1 MQKVIFGLIMMGI
14 LALIDFYVFQAV
26 KTSVAESTQTVKRIV
41 YIAYWSLTA
50 FTFISIIASTAV
62 DVHYWPR
69 HLRTYVFSIIATFF
83 FCKLLLMVF
92 LLGEDIIRLIRFAFM
107 KLFPSKDAVATGSS
121 ISRSQFLSRMALL
134 AAGIPMAASFYG
146 IIVNAYNY
154 KVHRIGIK
162 LPNLPS
168 SFDGLKI
175 VQISDV
181 HSGSFSD
188 KNKVTKGIKM
198 ILDLK
203 PDLIFFTGDLVNDIA
218 TEMDDYKDLFAQLQA
233 PLGVYSCTGNHDYGD
248 YVQWESKD
256 AKAANFQRLMNV
268 HKELGW
274 HLLMNDAA
282 MLEHPDGKV
291 AIIGIENWSNFGHF
305 PKYGKM
311 HEAYPKA
318 AGADVKL
325 LLSHDPTH
333 WDTQVRPEYPD
344 IDIAFAGH
352 THGFQMGV
360 ETKFFRFSPSQFAY
374 KQWAGLYQEGK
385 QYLYVNR
392 GYGFLGYPGR
402 IGILPEITLMTLNK
416 G

>member
-1 MQKVIFGLIMMGI
+1 MQKVIFGLMMMGI
-14 LALIDFYVFQAV
+14 LALLEYYFFQAV
-26 KTSVAESTQTVKRIV
+26 KTSLGESSQSTKRII
-41 YIAYWSLTA
+41 YILYWSLFS
-50 FTFISIIASTAV
+50 FTYISLIASVVV
-62 DVHYWPR
+62 DVHQWPR
-69 HLRTYVFSIIATFF
+69 ALRTFVFGVVFTAFF
-83 FCKLLLMVF
+83 AKLTLALF
-92 LLGEDIIRLIRFAFM
+92 LLGEDIFRIIRFLWEKF
-107 KLFPSKDAVATGSS
+107 FPSSASTSS
-121 ISRSQFLSRMALL
+121 VSNISRGQFLSRVAIL
-134 AAGIPMAASFYG
+134 AAGVPAAASLYG
-146 IIVNAYNY
+146 VIINPYNY
-154 KVHRIGIK
+154 KVHRVGIK
-162 LPNLPS
+162 LPNLPA

-175 VQISDV
+175 AQISDV
-181 HSGSFSD
+181 HAGSFSD
-188 KNKVTKGIKM
+188 KRKVARGIKM

-218 TEMDDYKDLFAQLQA
+218 SEMDDYKDIFGQLKA

-248 YVQWESKD
+248 YVPWESK
-256 AKAANFQRLMNV
+256 AVKAANFQQLMNV
-268 HKELGW
+268 HHEMGW
-274 HLLMNDAA
+274 HLLMNDTA
-282 MLEHPDGKV
+282 MLEHADGKI

-311 HEAYPKA
+311 HQAYPKA
-318 AGADVKL
+318 QGADVKL

-360 ETKFFRFSPSQFAY
+360 ETKFFRFSPAQFAY

-392 GYGFLGYPGR
+392 GFGFLGYPGR
-402 IGILPEITLMTLNK
+402 IGMLPEITLITLNK